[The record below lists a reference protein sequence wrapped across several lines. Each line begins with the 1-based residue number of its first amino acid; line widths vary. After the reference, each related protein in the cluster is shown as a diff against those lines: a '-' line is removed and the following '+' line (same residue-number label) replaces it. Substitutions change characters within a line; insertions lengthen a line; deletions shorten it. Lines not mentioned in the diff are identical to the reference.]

1 MDALIDLLHGITKHV
16 FAIIATVVLA
26 MLLYILFFVGENSA
40 TMQASRA
47 AETPLSNYYYSYAY
61 YPSVHTNDGVA
72 AELGYSSYDGVTD
85 LSGDANI
92 DNAGGSGA
100 EGSKGDCA
108 YTTGWR

>member
-1 MDALIDLLHGITKHV
+1 MDALFDLLHGITKHV

-61 YPSVHTNDGVA
+61 YPAVHTNDGVSA
-72 AELGYSSYDGVTD
+72 AVAKGYRSYDGVTD
-85 LSGDANI
+85 LSGEANI
-92 DNAGGSGA
+92 DNVDDLVRSRI
-100 EGSKGDCA
+100 CP